1 MSRSRC
7 EVDTRAVLAAVV
19 IVLALAVAL
28 HLPAGAREAAALEW
42 LVVTVPAVLA
52 ALGRPVTRG

>member
-1 MSRSRC
+1 ML
-7 EVDTRAVLAAVV
+7 VAAVV
-19 IVLALAVAL
+19 FLALVVTL
-28 HLPAGAREAAALEW
+28 HLPAGAREIAALEW